1 MAEKELQGKIAL
13 VTGASRGLG
22 KGIALVLAE
31 KGAAV
36 VVNYRSAAAEAEEVV
51 AAIRA
56 AGGTADAFQADV
68 SDAADADRLFAALR
82 ERHGRIDILVNNA
95 GTTKAQDIFE
105 ITEEDWDFIMK
116 TNLKSLYLC
125 TKRAMEMMRGQRS
138 GRIVNISS
146 IVAHR
151 GALFGHAHYAATKG
165 GILSFTRTVARTGAP
180 YGITCNAVAPGII
193 ETELLFQTHGADGVA
208 ELAKTVPLG
217 LGKPRDIGLAVA
229 YLAGEGGSYLTG
241 ACIDVNGGMYFH

>member
-1 MAEKELQGKIAL
+1 MKELKGKVAL

-36 VVNYRSAAAEAEEVV
+36 VVNYRSAAAEADEVV
-51 AAIRA
+51 EAVRA
-56 AGGTADAFQADV
+56 AGGTADAFRADV
-68 SDAADADRLFAALR
+68 SDAEETDRLFGFLR
-82 ERHGRIDILVNNA
+82 DRHGKIDILVNNA
-95 GTTKAQDIFE
+95 GTTKAQDLFD
-105 ITEEDWDFIMK
+105 ITEDDWDFILK

-125 TKRAMEMMRGQRS
+125 TRRALVMMREKRS
-138 GRIVNISS
+138 GRIVNLSS
-146 IVAHR
+146 VVAHR
-151 GALFGHAHYAATKG
+151 GAQFGHAHYATTKG

-193 ETELLFQTHGADGVA
+193 ETELLFQTHGAEAVA
-208 ELAKTVPLG
+208 KIAETVPLG
-217 LGKPRDIGLAVA
+217 LGKPRDVGLAVA

-241 ACIDVNGGMYFH
+241 ICLDVNGGMYFH